1 MLCLADVMATV
12 APIVGF
18 QIPSDAAEDSYD
30 MSEALFG
37 AGGDS
42 PVRLA
47 TVHHGSRVGSES
59 GSEIRC
65 P

>member
-18 QIPSDAAEDSYD
+18 RIPSDAAEDSYD

-42 PVRLA
+42 PVR
-47 TVHHGSRVGSES
+47 
-59 GSEIRC
+59 
-65 P
+65 